1 MMRIVGLTGLALG
14 ALMGTTSLASA
25 ETLTFM
31 TWQMTEDTYGPWW
44 QAVIDKFEETHP
56 GDTIEATQIARQDFA
71 DTMMTQ
77 FAAGSP
83 PDIVHLASFEYQPFA
98 ENGWLENLGPWV
110 EEAGLDLNGWA
121 GQNLC
126 NWQGTTQCI
135 NLQYFAYIM
144 GVNDALLEEA
154 GLEVPTGWDEFIAA
168 ARALTKDN
176 DGDGITDVYGA
187 GLHLAA
193 GNNYIND
200 MLNFVLDAGASWTTP
215 EGAPAFDTPEMVA
228 AIDHWATLIREG
240 LVPADTTGGDARQL
254 FVEGKVAMRIENPGL
269 AGVIETA
276 ASDEIKPNLRLVPSP
291 FDPPVGGASAV
302 ITMSNELPDERKQLV
317 WEFIEIATSQEM
329 QELFSEIVGAPA
341 PRPGSVTDAAIAS
354 TPEYQLVVDAMD
366 KAAAAGVDRVP
377 VGLETHYNELADI
390 IREEIQRMI
399 IDNRTAEET
408 AATLQERVSAL
419 Q

>member
-1 MMRIVGLTGLALG
+1 MRKTTIAGAALG
-14 ALMGTTSLASA
+14 LLLATTSLAQA
-25 ETLTFM
+25 ETLKFL
-31 TWQMTEDTYGPWW
+31 TWQLTEDTYGPWW
-44 QAVIDKFEETHP
+44 EAVIAKFEETHP
-56 GDTIEATQIARQDFA
+56 GDTVEATQIARQDFA

-77 FAAGSP
+77 FAGGSP

-98 ENGWLENLGPWV
+98 ANGWLEDLGPWIDK
-110 EEAGLDLNGWA
+110 AGLDLDGWA

-126 NWQGTTQCI
+126 TWEGSTRCI

-144 GVNDALLEEA
+144 GVNTALLEEA
-154 GLEVPTGWDEFIAA
+154 GLEIPTGWDEFVAA
-168 ARALTKDN
+168 ARALTKDT
-176 DGDGITDVYGA
+176 DGDGITDAYGT
-187 GLHLAA
+187 GLHLAS

-200 MLNFVLDAGASWTTP
+200 MLNFVLDAGGSWTTP
-215 EGAPAFDTPEMVA
+215 EGKPAFDTPEMVA

-269 AGVIETA
+269 AGVIETS
-276 ASDEIKPNLRLVPSP
+276 ASEEMKPNLKLVPSP

-302 ITMSNELPDERKQLV
+302 ITMPSEIPDERKQKV
-317 WEFIEIATSQEM
+317 WDFIAIATSPEM
-329 QELFSEIVGAPA
+329 QELFSEVVGAPA
-341 PRPGSVTDAAIAS
+341 PRPGSVTDAVLAS
-354 TPEYQLVVDAMD
+354 TPEYGLVVEAME

-377 VGLETHYNELADI
+377 VGLETHYNELASI
-390 IREEIQRMI
+390 VREEIQRMI
-399 IDNRTAEET
+399 IENRTAEDT